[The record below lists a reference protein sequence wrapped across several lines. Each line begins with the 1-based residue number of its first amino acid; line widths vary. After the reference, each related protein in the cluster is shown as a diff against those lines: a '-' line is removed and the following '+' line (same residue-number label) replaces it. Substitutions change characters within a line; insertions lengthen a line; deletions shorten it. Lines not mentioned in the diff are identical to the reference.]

1 MLTASATTHSRSN
14 GDFPVL
20 GGLAP
25 NWRSCLA
32 RFCLCTGVLES
43 PRPFRPLCLCPENS
57 LSPQR
62 RLRFEETGSNAMS
75 VKAVFEGRIAIC
87 PEIAQVLASGRVQQ
101 EKSQLED
108 LSPREFE
115 ILRMILEARTTD
127 EIATAF
133 HVSRKTVA
141 NYHYNIK
148 SKLGV
153 SSDIE
158 LGRRPSERRVRWR
171 GKR

>member
-1 MLTASATTHSRSN
+1 MLTRVSSSSQCIAGQPNLQAFRAGAKGYVTKSSPP
-14 GDFPVL
+14 DVL
-20 GGLAP
+20 VDA
-25 NWRSCLA
+25 
-32 RFCLCTGVLES
+32 
-43 PRPFRPLCLCPENS
+43 
-57 LSPQR
+57 
-62 RLRFEETGSNAMS
+62 
-75 VKAVFEGRIAIC
+75 VKAVSDGRIAIC
-87 PEIAQVLASGRVQQ
+87 PEIAQALALGRVHQ
-101 EKSQLED
+101 ERSQLED

-127 EIATAF
+127 EIASAF

-158 LGRRPSERRVRWR
+158 LLYFGLQHGVIAPITPLPDLE
-171 GKR
+171 K

>member
-1 MLTASATTHSRSN
+1 M
-14 GDFPVL
+14 
-20 GGLAP
+20 
-25 NWRSCLA
+25 
-32 RFCLCTGVLES
+32 
-43 PRPFRPLCLCPENS
+43 
-57 LSPQR
+57 
-62 RLRFEETGSNAMS
+62 
-75 VKAVFEGRIAIC
+75 
-87 PEIAQVLASGRVQQ
+87 LASGRVQQ

-158 LGRRPSERRVRWR
+158 LLYFGLQHGLIIPIEPLRSI
-171 GKR
+171 

>member
-1 MLTASATTHSRSN
+1 M
-14 GDFPVL
+14 
-20 GGLAP
+20 
-25 NWRSCLA
+25 
-32 RFCLCTGVLES
+32 
-43 PRPFRPLCLCPENS
+43 
-57 LSPQR
+57 
-62 RLRFEETGSNAMS
+62 
-75 VKAVFEGRIAIC
+75 

-158 LGRRPSERRVRWR
+158 LLGGTFAESHAMARAHCTPP
-171 GKR
+171 KAA